1 MKKLVVI
8 VFVVLAAIVLILVS
22 YPYMVSVQRLEVTRT
37 VRVFKLSSTAFS
49 DGGRMPERYTCM
61 GLDVSPPLRWEG
73 YPLETRS
80 FTLIVE
86 DIDAPGGVFTHWIIY
101 NIPANVS
108 MLEEEVEKVSVLP
121 SGVMQGLNDF
131 GRIGYGGPCPPA
143 GKPHRYIFK
152 IFALDAVLD
161 IKPAASRNEVLKAL
175 ENHIIGKAE
184 LTGIFSR

>member
-1 MKKLVVI
+1 
-8 VFVVLAAIVLILVS
+8 
-22 YPYMVSVQRLEVTRT
+22 
-37 VRVFKLSSTAFS
+37 
-49 DGGRMPERYTCM
+49 
-61 GLDVSPPLRWEG
+61 
-73 YPLETRS
+73 
-80 FTLIVE
+80 
-86 DIDAPGGVFTHWIIY
+86 
-101 NIPANVS
+101 